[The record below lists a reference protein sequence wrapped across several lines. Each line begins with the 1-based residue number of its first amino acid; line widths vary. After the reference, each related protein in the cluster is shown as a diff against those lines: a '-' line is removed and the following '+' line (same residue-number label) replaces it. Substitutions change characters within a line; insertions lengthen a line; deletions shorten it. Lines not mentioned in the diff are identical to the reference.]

1 VQLWRSYGRFDEDGR
16 FSTWMYRIAL
26 NTAISF
32 ARSRNRKDARVAL
45 AEPAILER
53 IPASTGEPQDERIE
67 RIYELVNRLDE
78 LNRAVM
84 LLYLDDHSHAEIA
97 AILGIS
103 PSNAGTKISRIKE
116 RIRRDVAA
124 VPAR

>member
-1 VQLWRSYGRFDEDGR
+1 
-16 FSTWMYRIAL
+16 M
-26 NTAISF
+26 
-32 ARSRNRKDARVAL
+32 